1 MKVLVINPGSTSTK
15 IAIYEDNVQIWKHG
29 IFHYP
34 EELAKFQHIN
44 EQYQYRRDCLTK
56 ALEGV
61 CKLEELDGIIGRGG
75 LLKPMP
81 GGVYRVTEL
90 IKEDLKNAKMQHA
103 SNLAGLLADELASIA
118 GCPAF
123 IADPV
128 VTDELWDIARP
139 TGIAEI
145 ERQSIFHALNSRAV
159 SRNYAKEIG
168 KPYEELNLIVAH
180 LGGGITVS
188 AHHKGRVVDVNDGL
202 NGEGPFSPER
212 AGTIPAAQLA
222 ELCFSGKY
230 TLNEVKKKLIGQG
243 GLVAHLGTTNTAD
256 ILEKAANGDKKC
268 QYIMDAMHYAIAKQ
282 IGAMHVT
289 LRGKTDAII
298 ITGGIAHNIPTV
310 ESLKEWVG
318 YLAPIVVVPGEDELG
333 ALAMNAIGAL
343 KGELPIQVY
352 NPTK

>member
-15 IAIYEDNVQIWKHG
+15 LAIYNDSQQIWKHG
-29 IFHYP
+29 IYHQP
-34 EELAKFQHIN
+34 EELKDFQNIN
-44 EQYQYRRDCLTK
+44 EQYQYRRDCITK
-56 ALEGV
+56 ALQGV
-61 CKLEELDGIIGRGG
+61 CDLKELDGIIGRGG

-81 GGVYRVTEL
+81 GGVYRVTER

-103 SNLAGLLADELASIA
+103 SNLAGLLADELGSIA

-128 VTDELWDIARP
+128 VTDEMWEIARP
-139 TGIAEI
+139 TGMTEI
-145 ERQSIFHALNSRAV
+145 ERISIFHALNSRAV

-168 KPYEELNLIVAH
+168 KRYEDLNIIVAH

-188 AHHKGRVVDVNDGL
+188 AHQHGRVVDVNDGL

-230 TLNEVKKKLIGQG
+230 TLAEIKKKLIGQG
-243 GLVAHLGTTNTAD
+243 GLMAHLGTTNTQL
-256 ILEKAANGDKKC
+256 ILEKAAAGDKKC
-268 QYIMDAMHYAIAKQ
+268 QSIMDAMHYAIAKQ

-289 LRGKTDAII
+289 MKGKTDAII
-298 ITGGIAHNIPTV
+298 ITGGIAHNEATIV
-310 ESLKEWVG
+310 SLKDWVG

-343 KGELPIQVY
+343 KGELPLQEY
-352 NPTK
+352 NPK